1 MNEDRIIK
9 IEMTLA
15 HQESIIEELH
25 QVLYQQQETISA
37 LQSKLK
43 HFEDQLSADHEIRP
57 AGEKPPH
64 Y

>member
-43 HFEDQLSADHEIRP
+43 HFEDQLSADQEIRP